1 MKASKNT
8 VGRKNDPTTVSAARR
23 RMSGAC
29 LALAI
34 LAIAA
39 GAPRASYFGAS
50 STPPVSKC
58 SDFACEQ

>member
-1 MKASKNT
+1 MKASKT
-8 VGRKNDPTTVSAARR
+8 TIGRKDERR
-23 RMSGAC
+23 RIAGAC

-34 LAIAA
+34 LTITAA
-39 GAPRASYFGAS
+39 SLRPSFAGVS

>member
-8 VGRKNDPTTVSAARR
+8 IGRKDEMRR
-23 RMSGAC
+23 IAGAC

-34 LAIAA
+34 LTITAAPLRPSFA
-39 GAPRASYFGAS
+39 GAAS
-50 STPPVSKC
+50 TRPVRKC

>member
-8 VGRKNDPTTVSAARR
+8 IGRKDERHRIA
-23 RMSGAC
+23 GAC

-34 LAIAA
+34 LTITAA
-39 GAPRASYFGAS
+39 PLRPSFVGVS

>member
-8 VGRKNDPTTVSAARR
+8 LGRKDERR
-23 RMSGAC
+23 RIAGAC

-34 LAIAA
+34 LTITAAPLRPSFA
-39 GAPRASYFGAS
+39 GAAS
-50 STPPVSKC
+50 TRPVRKC